1 MGRVISHGGVASIA
15 GVRARRA
22 SGHGASGRGAI
33 GTLCAVAALVLA
45 AACDAPGVK
54 RNFGLPAN
62 DRIEAAEATSEYR
75 VTGAARALVNAPHAL
90 LVLERDLGSSHE
102 QRITLPNATSFQGEN
117 VLMLRA
123 QTASSASRTSL
134 SLAEMLPR
142 FGGAPAPFNNITDA
156 DLMVSEDRYGSFV
169 YTSRR
174 MAEGQ
179 VCVLAM
185 RRADTGARPLPR
197 GSTALDMMLRNCVHG
212 SVAQAL
218 APIGESAFGLG
229 TPLAQGRP

>member
-1 MGRVISHGGVASIA
+1 M
-15 GVRARRA
+15 
-22 SGHGASGRGAI
+22 
-33 GTLCAVAALVLA
+33 LVLA

-185 RRADTGARPLPR
+185 RRADTGARPPPRLGAVGLGGGGAMRRALPGARPRPR

-218 APIGESAFGLG
+218 APIGEAAFGLG